1 MPSPDAGMAISM
13 PGQLRPGTTAGE
25 FRAHRAAFVD
35 AMHRAAGVPVP
46 WPADLFNPY
55 PFVLDQAGVQRLMAL
70 GRAVHAGIHAVVRNF
85 AGDERIRAR
94 YALDP
99 RLVAILD
106 RARGRPY
113 TIGMFRPDFVID
125 EGGEFRV
132 CEINARFSA
141 NGYAINDIVDCA
153 LRAVTYLPPSLRRI
167 KGMSRIRSAMT
178 AAFRDG
184 HPVAIILKSES
195 GSEIFMLLSDL
206 EWYTIAPAELTIDS
220 RRPATGDAHVILE
233 LDRMELLDLAP
244 DVLDHIIRNGSRND
258 VRTLILVHDKRL
270 LSVLSDPAIM
280 RDYVD
285 AATAGLLA
293 HHIIPTRPASHA
305 RGEALA
311 DQEEWVIKPN
321 SGGRGVDV
329 LIGGETPRGRWEAR
343 LRDHAADDT
352 LQRFV
357 KQRRFPI
364 RHLADDELQETEMN
378 VVGLLPCF
386 EDQVFGPG
394 IFRAGTGSVINV
406 HQQRGEI
413 LPCMQKV
420 DSGLVVLDDGS
431 RSE

>member
-1 MPSPDAGMAISM
+1 M
-13 PGQLRPGTTAGE
+13 PGQLRGLGTTAEE
-25 FRAHRAAFVD
+25 FRNHRAEFVE
-35 AMHRAAGVPVP
+35 AMFRVAGAPVP

-55 PFVLDQAGVQRLMAL
+55 PFVLSPAEVQNLMAL

-85 AGDERIRAR
+85 ADDERIRAR

-99 RLVAILD
+99 RLLAILD
-106 RARGRPY
+106 RARGMPY
-113 TIGMFRPDFVID
+113 GIGMFRPDFVID
-125 EGGEFRV
+125 ESGEFRV

-141 NGYAINDIVDCA
+141 NGYAINDIVDGA
-153 LRAVTYLPPSLRRI
+153 LQAVTYLPHSLQRI
-167 KGMSRIRSAMT
+167 DGMSKIHSTMT

-184 HPVAIILKSES
+184 RPVAIVLRSES
-195 GSEIFMLLSDL
+195 GSEIFMLLHGLDFHTITPRSLTSD
-206 EWYTIAPAELTIDS
+206 
-220 RRPATGDAHVILE
+220 RDAHYVLE

-244 DVLDHIIRNGSRND
+244 DVLDRIIRNGSRND

-285 AATAGLLA
+285 AATARLLT
-293 HHIIPTRPASHA
+293 HHIIPTRPAA
-305 RGEALA
+305 QALDDALA
-311 DQEEWVIKPN
+311 NQDDWVIKPN
-321 SGGRGVDV
+321 SGGRGVDI
-329 LIGGETPRGRWEAR
+329 LIGGDTPREVWESR

-364 RHLADDELQETEMN
+364 VHLADGELRETEMN

-386 EDQVFGPG
+386 EEHVFGPG

-413 LPCMQKV
+413 LPCMTWER
-420 DSGLVVLDDGS
+420 GRPTRS
-431 RSE
+431 RASTVA